1 MIKSKAEQSKKS
13 NSFLPVFLAAAA
25 LCCVCLAGC
34 SNKKVT
40 VTLPDGAK
48 IKAELALTS
57 EETERGMMFRKE
69 LAPSK
74 GMLFVFEQDEP
85 RMFWMKN
92 TLIDLDMIFINSDGT
107 VNNVAANVPRSYVYT
122 PDSQVAYRGGFG
134 KYVLELAAGSAKKHN
149 IEQGSQIK
157 FKLPKIK
164 WVEEE

>member
-1 MIKSKAEQSKKS
+1 
-13 NSFLPVFLAAAA
+13 
-25 LCCVCLAGC
+25 
-34 SNKKVT
+34 
-40 VTLPDGAK
+40 
-48 IKAELALTS
+48 
-57 EETERGMMFRKE
+57 MFRKE